1 MAKMSAAARKRIS
14 QAQKKRWAAYRA
26 ARRAGR
32 PARSRQSRSARRKR
46 SSMRNDNP
54 FLDMSVSELAQAKGQ
69 LEDALERVRAL
80 VA

>member
-26 ARRAGR
+26 AKRAGT
-32 PARSRQSRSARRKR
+32 PSRSRPRLSVRRKR
-46 SSMRNDNP
+46 SNARNANP
-54 FLDMSVSELAQAKGQ
+54 FLEMSVSELVQAKGQ
-69 LEDALERVRAL
+69 LEDALERVRGL